1 MRLGCLLSVDVEK
14 KINRRFSDTL
24 NPLMTFDNDELNAMD
39 AEIDDA
45 FDDISS
51 DESTDESNR
60 DKQIRKLVLKT
71 FITFTL

>member
-1 MRLGCLLSVDVEK
+1 
-14 KINRRFSDTL
+14 
-24 NPLMTFDNDELNAMD
+24 MTFDNDELNAMD

-60 DKQIRKLVLKT
+60 DKQLRKLILQT

>member
-1 MRLGCLLSVDVEK
+1 
-14 KINRRFSDTL
+14 
-24 NPLMTFDNDELNAMD
+24 MTFDNDELNAMD

-60 DKQIRKLVLKT
+60 DKQLRKLILKT
-71 FITFTL
+71 FINLHFVVLNNLYQGCCVLVVQIY